1 MYPNLYYLFK
11 DLFGLELAPLKIVNS
26 FGFFVAISFLAA
38 AWTFTRE
45 LRRKQSNGLLTA
57 VNTTI
62 TVGQPASAFDLL
74 LNFILGFIIGYKII
88 GIFIVKGALDDPQTF
103 ITSKDGSLPIGIL
116 GGLIAAGFKWY
127 EKNKVKL
134 EKPEKRNIRIWPS
147 DRVGDVVIIAA
158 AAGFMGAKIFDNLE
172 NWDRFIQDPIGNLFS
187 RSGLTFYG
195 GLICATIALAY
206 YFRKN
211 KISFIHICDAAAP
224 GLMLAYGLGRI
235 GCQVS
240 GDGDW
245 GILNSAYI
253 SDSLGNVVPA
263 SSLDMFKSSLLAN
276 SGFYTQ
282 QFGSLNESHFA
293 SFKGFAG
300 LPDWFFAYTY
310 PNNVNHEGIP
320 IPGCTWGE
328 YCNHLPL
335 PVFPTPLYE
344 IIGCLILFGV
354 LWSIR
359 KKINL
364 PGRLFA
370 IYLMLN
376 GLERFFIEKI
386 RVNTKYN
393 IFGFHP
399 TQAELI
405 SSFLVLA
412 GVVLYI
418 YAPKIKL
425 PAFAV
430 KKEENT
436 SS

>member
-11 DLFGLELAPLKIVNS
+11 DLFGLDFAPLKIVNS
-26 FGFFVAISFLAA
+26 FGFFVAIAFLAA
-38 AWTFTRE
+38 AWTLTRE
-45 LRRKQSNGLLTA
+45 LRRKQADGLLTYTD
-57 VNTTI
+57 TTI
-62 TVGQPASAFDLL
+62 TVGEPASVTDLL
-74 LNFILGFIIGYKII
+74 LNFFLGFVLGYKIL
-88 GIFIVKGALDDPQTF
+88 GIFLTDGALNNPQVF
-103 ITSKDGSLPIGIL
+103 IFSKAGSLPAGIVL
-116 GGLIAAGFKWY
+116 GAFFAWLKWR

-134 EKPEKRNIRIWPS
+134 AKPEKRNIRLWPS

-158 AAGFMGAKIFDNLE
+158 AAGFLGAKVFDNLE
-172 NWDRFIQDPIGNLFS
+172 NWDRFIQDPLGNLIS
-187 RSGLTFYG
+187 PSGLTFYG
-195 GLICATIALAY
+195 GLICATLALAY

-211 KISFIHICDAAAP
+211 KIPFIHICDAAAP
-224 GLMLAYGLGRI
+224 ALMLSYGMGRI

-245 GILNSAYI
+245 GILNSAYV
-253 SDSLGNVVPA
+253 SDSAGKIIPA
-263 SSLDMFKSSLLAN
+263 TGDMFSNALQAN

-282 QFGSLNESHFA
+282 QFGSLNESHYTP
-293 SFKGFAG
+293 FKAFMG

-310 PNNVNHEGIP
+310 PNNVNHEGVP

-344 IIGCLILFGV
+344 IIACLILFGI

-359 KKINL
+359 KRIQL

-370 IYLMLN
+370 VYLILN

-386 RVNTKYN
+386 RVNTKYS

-412 GVVLYI
+412 GIILYV
-418 YAPKIKL
+418 YAPKIKV
-425 PAFAV
+425 PVFAA
-430 KKEENT
+430 KTREDEAKP
-436 SS
+436 